1 MKKPFFS
8 ILLPVYNT
16 PLHFLNECL
25 ETTVKQTFKDFE
37 LIIVDDASPRP
48 EIAGCLNTWKKRDSR
63 ISVITRQTNGGI
75 VAASNAALQVAQGEF
90 CVLVDHDDL
99 LEPDALELIWNEIQR
114 YEDVDYLYTDEYH
127 LLPDGSTHDFRK
139 PSWSPERFR
148 SQMYT
153 CHISVIR
160 TNLMREVGG
169 FFDGY
174 DGAQDYDL
182 ILRVTERARRISHI
196 SVSLYYWRV
205 NPESFSRQSETKDKS
220 FDSGRRAVQAHCD
233 RLGIDAVVEFTQI
246 DGIYRVRRR
255 LKSAPL
261 VSVVIPSCGSGG
273 YAWGVYRTFLI
284 ECLRTMHSKSTY
296 KNLQFVIV
304 LDRITPPKVVDE
316 LHELEIENLK
326 IVWYDRPFNF
336 SDKTNMGVV
345 HADGE
350 YVLLLNDDTE
360 IIDHDWCESM
370 LSLLEDQSVGAVGTL
385 LYFPDQSVQHAG
397 HRYVDGNPTHVG
409 FKSVF
414 NNGGAFG
421 ELGCQREVSGVTA
434 AALMT
439 NRETFLRIGGMSNE
453 FPNNYNDVDFCMKLR
468 NSGFSILYTPY
479 ASMYHFESQSRDPQI
494 DEEEHDNILRRW
506 WRELHNDRFDAP
518 IAEEQVG
525 RQKALWR
532 RKPKYTPTNY
542 KS

>member
-1 MKKPFFS
+1 MMPPFFS

-16 PLHFLNECL
+16 PLLFLNECL
-25 ETTVKQTFKDFE
+25 ETITRQTFKDFE

-48 EIAGCLNTWKKRDSR
+48 DVSSCLNTWQKRDNR
-63 ISVITRQTNGGI
+63 ISLITRQANGGI
-75 VAASNAALQVAQGEF
+75 VAASNDALNAAKGKF

-99 LEPDALELIWNEIQR
+99 LEPDALELIWSEIHR
-114 YEDVDYLYTDEYH
+114 YEDLDYVYTDEYH

-153 CHISVIR
+153 CHISALR
-160 TNLMREVGG
+160 TNLMRDVGG
-169 FFDGY
+169 FLDGY

-182 ILRVTERARRISHI
+182 ILRVTEKARRISHI
-196 SVSLYYWRV
+196 PVSLYYWRV

-220 FDSGRRAVQAHCD
+220 FDSGRRAIQAHCD
-233 RLGIDAVVEFTQI
+233 RVGIDAVVEFTQI

-255 LKSAPL
+255 LQSDPM
-261 VSVVIPSCGSGG
+261 VSIVIPSCGSGG
-273 YAWGVYRTFLI
+273 YAWGVYRTFVVDCIRKL
-284 ECLRTMHSKSTY
+284 HSNSTY
-296 KNLQFVIV
+296 KNLEYVVV
-304 LDRITPPKVVDE
+304 LDVTTPERVVRD
-316 LHELEIENLK
+316 LQALQIENLK

-336 SDKTNMGVV
+336 SDKTNIGVV

-370 LSLLEDQSVGAVGTL
+370 LALLIDEGVGAVGTL

-421 ELGCQREVSGVTA
+421 ELGCQREVSGATA

-439 NRETFLRIGGMSNE
+439 RKETFLQVGGMSNE

-468 NSGFSILYTPY
+468 NAGYSILYTPY
-479 ASMYHFESQSRDPQI
+479 ASMYHFESQSRDPEI
-494 DEEEHDNILRRW
+494 GEMEHKNILRRW
-506 WRELHNDRFDAP
+506 WRELHNDIFDAP
-518 IAEEQVG
+518 IPEEQIG
-525 RQKALWR
+525 RQKSSVR
-532 RKPKYTPTNY
+532 RKPKYSPVNY